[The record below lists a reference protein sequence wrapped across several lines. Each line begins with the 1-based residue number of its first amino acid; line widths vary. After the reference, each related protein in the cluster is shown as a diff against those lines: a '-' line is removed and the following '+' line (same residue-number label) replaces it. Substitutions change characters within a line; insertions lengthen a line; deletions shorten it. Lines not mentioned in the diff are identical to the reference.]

1 MDEKLLKPYDPK
13 ETESKIYKLWE
24 KSGFFNPDVCIE
36 KGITKPDAEP
46 FSIILPPPNVTGN
59 LHTGHALMLVIEDIM
74 TRYARMQGKK
84 TLWLPGTDHAAIA
97 TQSKVEKLLEKEGV
111 RKNDIGREKFLKR
124 VEKYAKDSHDTI
136 VNQAKT
142 MGASLD
148 WSREA
153 FTLDEKRNTAVKTA
167 FKQMYDDSLI
177 YRGNRM
183 VNWDPKGQTVI
194 SDDEIIYE
202 EKKGKFY
209 TFKYGPFKIGT
220 ARPETKFGDKNVVMH
235 PDDKRY
241 KDWKHMQKITVEWI
255 NGPIEA
261 TIIKDEII
269 DMEFGTGVMT
279 ITPWH
284 SHEDFALAEKYKLDK
299 EQIIDK
305 YGKLLPI
312 AGEFAGMKIG
322 DAREK
327 IVEKLKTKGLLVSID
342 ENYVNRVATAER
354 SNGVIEP
361 QIMLQWFVDVN
372 KKIPSRNN
380 KSLKELML
388 EPVRDGKIKIIP
400 EHFEKVYYHWIEN
413 LRDWCISR
421 QIWYGHRIPV
431 WYHEFKCV
439 PIPGQ
444 ENEIEKCEEIV
455 VGQKMEKCPHCDAK
469 YIQDEDTLD
478 TWFSSGL
485 WTFSTLGWPEK
496 TKDLQTYHPTSVLE
510 TGHDILFF
518 WIARMILM
526 SQYLL
531 GEIPFKNVYL
541 HGMIRTVDGK
551 KMSKSLGDKAI
562 DPLDIIEKYGND
574 ALRMAM
580 IVGNT
585 PGNDLKLDENDIRGY
600 KKFTNK
606 IWNASRFV
614 IEQTKDLDILNLP
627 NLDEEDEKS
636 NQELQKLVAEI
647 SKEMDEFRFSIVA
660 EKLYHYFWHTFAD
673 IIIERS
679 KIKILKNQNA
689 FSAKTLI
696 YTHLNTLL
704 KIFHPFMPFV
714 TEEIWSM
721 LPKESKNLLIIEKWA
736 IKK

>member
-1 MDEKLLKPYDPK
+1 MNEKLLKPYNPK
-13 ETESKIYKLWE
+13 NTEERIYKLWE
-24 KSGFFNPDVCIE
+24 ESGFFNPDVCIE
-36 KGITKPDAEP
+36 KGITKINAEK
-46 FSIILPPPNVTGN
+46 FSIVLPPPNVTGN

-74 TRYARMQGKK
+74 VRHARMQGKN

-97 TQSKVEKLLEKEGV
+97 TQSKVEKLLEKEGI
-111 RKNDIGREKFLKR
+111 RKNDLGREEFLKR
-124 VEKYAKDSHDTI
+124 VEKFAKDSHDTI
-136 VNQAKT
+136 VNQAKK

-153 FTLDEKRNTAVKTA
+153 YTLDETRNVAVKTA
-167 FKQMYDDSLI
+167 FKTMYDDGLI
-177 YRGNRM
+177 YRGHRI

-194 SDDEIIYE
+194 SDDELVYE

-209 TFKYGPFKIGT
+209 TFKYGPFEIGT
-220 ARPETKFGDKNVVMH
+220 ARPETKFGDKYVVMH
-235 PDDKRY
+235 PKDERY
-241 KDWKHMQKITVEWI
+241 KDWKHNQKITLEWI

-261 TIIKDEII
+261 TIIKDEMI

-312 AGEFAGMKIG
+312 AGEFAGMKIA
-322 DAREK
+322 DAKEK
-327 IVEKLKTKGLLVSID
+327 IVEKLKNKGLLISID
-342 ENYVNRVATAER
+342 ENYINRVATAER
-354 SNGVIEP
+354 TNGIIEP

-372 KKIPSRNN
+372 KKIASRNN

-388 EPVRDGKIKIIP
+388 EPVRDKKIKILP
-400 EHFEKVYYHWIEN
+400 EHFEKVYFNWIEN

-431 WYHEFKCV
+431 WYK
-439 PIPGQ
+439 
-444 ENEIEKCEEIV
+444 ENELYCGLEAPE
-455 VGQKMEKCPHCDAK
+455 GNGW
-469 YIQDEDTLD
+469 IQDEDTLD

-485 WTFSTLGWPEK
+485 WTFSTLGWPNK
-496 TKDLQTYHPTSVLE
+496 TRDLETYHPTTVIE

-531 GEIPFKNVYL
+531 GVVPFENVYL
-541 HGMIRTVDGK
+541 HGMVRTADGK

-562 DPLDIIEKYGND
+562 DPLHIIAKYGND
-574 ALRMAM
+574 AFRMSM

-585 PGNDLKLDENDIRGY
+585 PGNDLRLNENDIRGY
-600 KKFTNK
+600 AKFINK
-606 IWNASRFV
+606 VWNASRFV
-614 IEQTKDLDILNLP
+614 LEQIKDLDINNLQKM
-627 NLDEEDEKS
+627 DEEDGES
-636 NQELQKLVAEI
+636 DEELKKLLAEI
-647 SKEMDEFRFSIVA
+647 SKEMNEYRFSIVA

-679 KIKILKNQNA
+679 KKKILENKNID
-689 FSAKTLI
+689 SAKAI
-696 YTHLNTLL
+696 IFTHLTTLL
-704 KIFHPFMPFV
+704 KALHPFIPFV

-721 LPKESKNLLIIEKWA
+721 LPKENNKQNKNLLMVETWPS
-736 IKK
+736 

>member
-1 MDEKLLKPYDPK
+1 MSMNEKLLKPYNPK
-13 ETESKIYKLWE
+13 NTEERIYKLWE
-24 KSGFFNPDVCIE
+24 ESGFFNPDVCIE
-36 KGITKPDAEP
+36 KGITKINAEK
-46 FSIILPPPNVTGN
+46 FSIVLPPPNVTGN

-74 TRYARMQGKK
+74 VRHARMQGKN

-97 TQSKVEKLLEKEGV
+97 TQSKVEKLLEKEGI
-111 RKNDIGREKFLKR
+111 RKNDLGREEFLKR
-124 VEKYAKDSHDTI
+124 VEKFAKDSHDTI
-136 VNQAKT
+136 VNQAKK

-153 FTLDEKRNTAVKTA
+153 YTLDETRNVAVKTA
-167 FKQMYDDSLI
+167 FKTMYDDGLI
-177 YRGNRM
+177 YRGHRI

-194 SDDEIIYE
+194 SDDELVYE

-209 TFKYGPFKIGT
+209 TFKYGPFEIGT
-220 ARPETKFGDKNVVMH
+220 ARPETKFGDKYVVMH
-235 PDDKRY
+235 PKDERY
-241 KDWKHMQKITVEWI
+241 KDWKHNQKITLEWI

-261 TIIKDEII
+261 TIIKDEMI

-312 AGEFAGMKIG
+312 AGEFAGMKIA
-322 DAREK
+322 DAKEK
-327 IVEKLKTKGLLVSID
+327 IVEKLKNKGLLISID
-342 ENYVNRVATAER
+342 ENYINRVATAER
-354 SNGVIEP
+354 TNGIIEP

-372 KKIPSRNN
+372 KKIASRNN

-388 EPVRDGKIKIIP
+388 EPVRDKKIKILP
-400 EHFEKVYYHWIEN
+400 EHFEKVYFNWIEN

-431 WYHEFKCV
+431 WYK
-439 PIPGQ
+439 
-444 ENEIEKCEEIV
+444 ENELYCGLEAPE
-455 VGQKMEKCPHCDAK
+455 GNGW
-469 YIQDEDTLD
+469 IQDEDTLD

-485 WTFSTLGWPEK
+485 WTFSTLGWPNK
-496 TKDLQTYHPTSVLE
+496 TRDLETYHPTTVIE

-531 GEIPFKNVYL
+531 GVVPFENVYL
-541 HGMIRTVDGK
+541 HGMVRTADGK

-562 DPLDIIEKYGND
+562 DPLHIIAKYGND
-574 ALRMAM
+574 AFRMSM

-585 PGNDLKLDENDIRGY
+585 PGNDLRLNENDIRGY
-600 KKFTNK
+600 AKFINK
-606 IWNASRFV
+606 VWNASRFV
-614 IEQTKDLDILNLP
+614 LEQIKDLDINNLQKM
-627 NLDEEDEKS
+627 DEEDGES
-636 NQELQKLVAEI
+636 DEELKKLLAEI
-647 SKEMDEFRFSIVA
+647 SKEMNEYRFSIVA

-679 KIKILKNQNA
+679 KKKILENKNID
-689 FSAKTLI
+689 SAKAI
-696 YTHLNTLL
+696 IFTHLTTLL
-704 KIFHPFMPFV
+704 KALHPFIPFV

-721 LPKESKNLLIIEKWA
+721 LPKENNKQNKNLLMVETWPS
-736 IKK
+736 